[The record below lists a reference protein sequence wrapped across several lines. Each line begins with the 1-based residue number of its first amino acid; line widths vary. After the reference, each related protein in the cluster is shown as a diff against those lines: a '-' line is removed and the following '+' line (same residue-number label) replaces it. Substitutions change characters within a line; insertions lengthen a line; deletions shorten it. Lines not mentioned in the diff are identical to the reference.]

1 MKGLLSALRTG
12 VQSAMPNLA
21 PLFVAALSIV
31 PAAAFASDPDR
42 QAVADACYRGSL
54 ANDVEIVDQAIAQIT
69 SWTGLVDP
77 LTINVA
83 TLCLKVERPDQWTYS
98 PKLQRFASADELARQ
113 EPNRRSGELCVE
125 ALQAGDQ
132 ADLAF
137 WRDFILSWR
146 APVATRTQTAALRC
160 LNAMPD
166 APWTWDSAAGQ
177 FRPLADVA
185 AEQARAEEVRVAAEA
200 ARIKAEAAQRAEF
213 ERQAALADQRRWNA
227 IRRTE
232 EACQK
237 LLSRD
242 ETAALTNPVCSP
254 IFLRDGL
261 PD

>member
-1 MKGLLSALRTG
+1 
-12 VQSAMPNLA
+12 MPNLA
-21 PLFVAALSIV
+21 TLLVAALSIV

-98 PKLQRFASADELARQ
+98 PKLQRFANADELARQ

-146 APVATRTQTAALRC
+146 APVDTRTQTAALRC

-166 APWTWDSAAGQ
+166 APWTWDSATGQ
-177 FRPLADVA
+177 FRPFADVA
-185 AEQARAEEVRVAAEA
+185 ADQARAEEARRAAEA
-200 ARIKAEAAQRAEF
+200 ARIKAEAARIKAAADRQAEL
-213 ERQAALADQRRWNA
+213 ERQAAIVEQRRRNA
-227 IRRTE
+227 LRRTE